1 MGYMQ
6 VYRVGNSRGDSPLGK
21 ISRLLTGEGIDCDE
35 LGHQRPD
42 TGCVLIDF
50 TTGEARVHQVA
61 GLAPQLPQIL
71 VTSTQI
77 LGGKQLEI
85 CDEFVSSDMPDA
97 EIIRRVNCMQNMALR
112 IVEDVPEPSKTQV
125 LLDGKTEE
133 DDAPLKPL
141 AGILNKAEIE
151 WNPLEAD
158 NDMEG
163 TGIVYSYYRQS
174 AYARMLQKD
183 YPGYVH
189 IQMAPTS
196 ELRVEALTV
205 GDISYTPRTTAEEI
219 PVRHAR
225 LLKMLDRLRN
235 PEAFFVESAEVRAL
249 NVLFVGDRNVG
260 TNLKNGMGEDI
271 NLKTIA
277 TVAGGLT
284 EAEKHQ
290 AVLVQLGGRDDA
302 KERFA
307 FLQMLLK
314 KENHPVLALLFLKSA
329 PDQIRSFCEKQGVTV
344 IESKSSEEVQQIL
357 LGLRS

>member
-35 LGHQRPD
+35 LGNQRPE

-50 TTGEARVHQVA
+50 TTGEERVHQVA
-61 GLAPQLPQIL
+61 GLVPQLPQIL
-71 VTSTQI
+71 ATSTLT
-77 LGGKQLEI
+77 LGAKQLEI
-85 CDEFVSSDMPDA
+85 CDEFVSSDMPDE
-97 EIIRRVNCMQNMALR
+97 EIIRRVNGMQNMALR
-112 IVEDVPEPSKTQV
+112 IVEDVPEPKATRV
-125 LLDGKTEE
+125 LLDGEAEE
-133 DDAPLKPL
+133 DDAPLKSL
-141 AGILNKAEIE
+141 SKILNNAEIE
-151 WNPLEAD
+151 WRPLKD
-158 NDMEG
+158 NNDLEG
-163 TGIVYSYYRQS
+163 TGLVYSYYRQS

-189 IQMAPTS
+189 IQMAPTP

-219 PVRHAR
+219 TTRHTR
-225 LLKMLDRLRN
+225 LLKMIERLRN
-235 PEAFFVESAEVRAL
+235 PKAFFVESAKLRAL

-260 TNLKNGMGEDI
+260 NNLKNGMGEEI

-284 EAEKHQ
+284 EAEKHH
-290 AVLVQLGGRDDA
+290 AVLIQLGGRDDA
-302 KERFA
+302 KERFS

-314 KENHPVLALLFLKSA
+314 KENHPALALLFLTSA

-344 IESKSSEEVQQIL
+344 IESKNSEEVQQIL
-357 LGLRS
+357 LGLRP